1 MHVAY
6 SGHIK
11 HTLLYTAAGNQTLYM
26 AVENIWIFCLLSLA
40 YCGLSVQEK
49 PLSVELS
56 CGAGP
61 VHVVLEPNHPL
72 LLDCHLG
79 ANDPPLN
86 VTWLRDG
93 VVLTEGQCIRP
104 LPNGSLLILPS
115 TTDGQAP
122 VGVEGGYS
130 CLSTSS
136 TGALTSRAISI
147 HLASLSHFLQDP
159 EPQVVPMGG
168 TVRFE
173 CYVDGLPTPSITWE
187 KDQAPLPAP
196 VDAAKPSR
204 YISLPNGV
212 LQVLGV
218 TKEDEGMY
226 RCVAFNTASKRFSQ
240 DASLTVSSGLSQ
252 ESEVVIVAP
261 PRNSTVVMGRPAV
274 MECMAQGEPKPFVSW
289 IRQDGKPIAT
299 DVVVLAT
306 NLVIPDT
313 RSHHAGVYVCR
324 ANKPKTRDFISAPAE
339 LRVLAPPV
347 ILQPPEAVSLSRG
360 NTARFVC
367 NSSGDPPPALRWLKN
382 GEPVQSN
389 ARVKTQNTGVLLI
402 NQLRLDDAGY
412 YQCIAANSLGTA
424 CATAKLSVIVRE
436 GLPSPPRHVLAT
448 PHSSTSALLTWEPP
462 EHNSDQII
470 GFSVHYQ
477 RTAGLDNMEYQ
488 FAVNNDTTE
497 LHVKELLPHTAY
509 TFYVVAYSPMGAS
522 RPSQTVTIEMLEDV
536 PSASPQLSLLSTS
549 STDIRAMWLPLSSQ
563 QSRGAITRYRIDYR
577 ALEQA
582 DHIYSVEVGGNE
594 TQVTLRDLKPNQTY
608 QLRIAAG
615 TRAGFSQPS
624 EWATHHTPNLTQV
637 LFAPTELK
645 VRAKMHSLLV
655 TWQPPPNHTQITGFK
670 LSWREMDGEESA
682 NEENPVIS
690 ERFQMG
696 QQIKLRKRVKHYEVT
711 GLSPDRLYEV
721 KVWAFNKQTEGYPAV
736 WQGTTEKFT
745 DRVRTPEA
753 LPPLPPI
760 SVRARAN
767 SSTSIWLRWEKPR
780 FSSVRIINY
789 TIRCSPAGIRNASLV
804 SYYTSTFQEILLRSL
819 KPFTSYEMAVQSN
832 GVDMSGPFS
841 STVEESTLQDKPS
854 SPPVDMQ
861 LSALDSFS
869 VLVSWRHPLEP
880 NGIILTYWILYT
892 GNISNPDHLW
902 KNVTHD
908 GSFTNAEVQGLL
920 SGSRY
925 YFKMGAC
932 TEVGVGPFSPVK
944 DVYTPPKKYELD
956 IHAVTGIIVGVCL
969 GLLCILLCMCVSLRN
984 GKTRDVSGVLDSG
997 SLSPHYRRGTRG
1009 SVPAA
1014 TPDCS
1019 DCHELET
1026 LMPPSAQDPTRS
1038 VTEPSEEQR
1047 LMGEAGDGPPDSK
1060 PAWNGSVSRNW
1071 ANRITRYRDTIT
1083 EDSSALINRAL
1094 EVPTSENSKSGHDD
1108 MLYSLSMNQ
1117 VEAEVI
1123 VHSQLSNTTVDQGPQ
1138 SDMELHP
1145 KSPSS
1150 QHPSPG
1156 EKATPSSPHQR
1167 HGTPPPLCAHS
1178 EDIRETQSSSPIPST
1193 HISEVLSNHN
1203 GPYDSGFSQ
1212 PPVGGAKNQGV
1223 GLTNGFHSP
1232 KPLRLK
1238 AETLENGAHR
1248 LCPAGK
1254 VMPTPGLPPSPSSF
1268 AGSGFV
1274 RSTSGAHS
1282 YVYP

>member
-1 MHVAY
+1 
-6 SGHIK
+6 
-11 HTLLYTAAGNQTLYM
+11 M
-26 AVENIWIFCLLSLA
+26 AVENIWFFCLLSLG

-49 PLSVELS
+49 PVSVELS

-61 VHVVLEPNHPL
+61 VHVVLEPDHPL
-72 LLDCHLG
+72 LLECHLG
-79 ANDPPLN
+79 ASEPPLN

-93 VVLTEGQCIRP
+93 AVLSESQTIRP

-115 TTDGQAP
+115 STDGQAP
-122 VGVEGGYS
+122 AGVEGGYS

-136 TGALTSRAISI
+136 TGALTSRALTL
-147 HLASLSHFLQDP
+147 HLASLSRFLQDP
-159 EPQVVPMGG
+159 EPQVVPVGG
-168 TVRFE
+168 TARFE
-173 CYVDGLPTPSITWE
+173 CYIDGLPTPSITWE
-187 KDQAPLPAP
+187 KNQVPLPAP
-196 VDAAKPSR
+196 TEPLEPSR

-212 LQVLGV
+212 LQILGV
-218 TKEDEGMY
+218 TKEDEGLY
-226 RCVAFNTASKRFSQ
+226 RCVAFNSARKRFSQ
-240 DASLTVSSGLSQ
+240 DASLTVSPGLSQ

-289 IRQDGKPIAT
+289 SRQDGKPIAT

-324 ANKPKTRDFISAPAE
+324 ANKPKTRDFVSSPAE

-389 ARVKTQNTGVLLI
+389 ARVKTQNPGVLLI

-436 GLPSPPRHVLAT
+436 GLPSPPRHVSAI
-448 PHSSTSALLTWEPP
+448 PHSSTSALLTWDPP

-477 RTAGLDNMEYQ
+477 RTAGSDNMEYQ

-522 RPSQTVTIEMLEDV
+522 RPSQPVTVEMLEDV

-549 STDIRAMWLPLSSQ
+549 PTDIRVMWLPLSSQ
-563 QSRGAITRYRIDYR
+563 LSRGAITHYRIEYR
-577 ALEQA
+577 ALEQV
-582 DHIYSVEVGGNE
+582 DHIYSVEVSGNE

-615 TRAGFSQPS
+615 TRAGFSQSS
-624 EWATHHTPNLTQV
+624 EWASHHTPNLTQV

-645 VRAKMHSLLV
+645 VRAKMHSLHV
-655 TWQPPPNHTQITGFK
+655 TWQPPPNHTQITGYK
-670 LSWREMDGEESA
+670 LSWRELDGEEMP
-682 NEENPVIS
+682 NEEKLMIS
-690 ERFQMG
+690 ERI
-696 QQIKLRKRVKHYEVT
+696 QQIKLRKRVKHHEVT
-711 GLSPDRLYEV
+711 GLAPDRLYEV

-736 WQGTTEKFT
+736 WKGRTEKLT
-745 DRVRTPEA
+745 RVRTTDS

-767 SSTSIWLRWEKPR
+767 SSTSIWLRWEKPH
-780 FSSVRIINY
+780 FSNVRIINY

-804 SYYTSTFQEILLRSL
+804 SYYTSSSQEILLESL
-819 KPFTSYEMAVQSN
+819 KPFTSYEIAVQSN

-841 STVEESTLQDKPS
+841 STVEESTLPDRPS
-854 SPPVDMQ
+854 SPPLDMQ
-861 LSALDSFS
+861 LSALDSYS
-869 VLVSWRHPLEP
+869 VLVSWRPPLEP
-880 NGIILTYWILYT
+880 NGVILTYWILYT
-892 GNISNPDHLW
+892 GNISHPDHLW
-902 KNVTHD
+902 INLTHD
-908 GSFTNAEVQGLL
+908 GSVTNAEVLGLM
-920 SGSRY
+920 SGTRY

-932 TEVGVGPFSPVK
+932 TELGVGPYSPVK

-969 GLLCILLCMCVSLRN
+969 GLLCILLCMCVSFRN
-984 GKTRDVSGVLDSG
+984 GKTRDVSGGLDSS
-997 SLSPHYRRGTRG
+997 SLSPQYRKGARP
-1009 SVPAA
+1009 VPATA
-1014 TPDCS
+1014 PDCS

-1026 LMPPSAQDPTRS
+1026 LMPSSAQDPNKPLTDL
-1038 VTEPSEEQR
+1038 TEEQS
-1047 LMGEAGDGPPDSK
+1047 LMANVGGADDGLAESK

-1083 EDSSALINRAL
+1083 EDSSALINGAL
-1094 EVPTSENSKSGHDD
+1094 EGPPSDNSKSGHVER
-1108 MLYSLSMNQ
+1108 LYSLSKNQ

-1138 SDMELHP
+1138 SDMELSLE
-1145 KSPSS
+1145 SPSS
-1150 QHPSPG
+1150 KHPSPG
-1156 EKATPSSPHQR
+1156 EKATPSNPH
-1167 HGTPPPLCAHS
+1167 PPYAHS
-1178 EDIRETQSSSPIPST
+1178 EESHETPSPSPTPST

-1203 GPYDSGFSQ
+1203 GPFESGLSQ
-1212 PPVGGAKNQGV
+1212 PAMGSAKNQGV
-1223 GLTNGFHSP
+1223 GLTNGFHSS
-1232 KPLRLK
+1232 KPLRSK

-1248 LCPAGK
+1248 LCPTGK
-1254 VMPTPGLPPSPSSF
+1254 VLPSPGLPASPSSF
-1268 AGSGFV
+1268 ASSGLV
-1274 RSTSGAHS
+1274 HSTSGAHN

>member
-1 MHVAY
+1 
-6 SGHIK
+6 
-11 HTLLYTAAGNQTLYM
+11 M
-26 AVENIWIFCLLSLA
+26 AVENIWFFCLLSLG

-49 PLSVELS
+49 PVSVELS

-61 VHVVLEPNHPL
+61 VHVVLEPDHPL

-79 ANDPPLN
+79 ASEPPLN

-93 VVLTEGQCIRP
+93 AVLTESQTIRP
-104 LPNGSLLILPS
+104 LPNGSLLISPS
-115 TTDGQAP
+115 STDGQAP

-136 TGALTSRAISI
+136 TGALTSRALTL
-147 HLASLSHFLQDP
+147 HLASLSRFLQDP
-159 EPQVVPMGG
+159 EPLVVPVGG
-168 TVRFE
+168 TARFE
-173 CYVDGLPTPSITWE
+173 CYADGLPTPSITWE

-196 VDAAKPSR
+196 AEPLDPSR

-212 LQVLGV
+212 LQILGV
-218 TKEDEGMY
+218 SKEDEGLY
-226 RCVAFNTASKRFSQ
+226 RCMAFNSARKRFSQ
-240 DASLTVSSGLSQ
+240 DASLTVSPGLSQ
-252 ESEVVIVAP
+252 GSEVVIVAP

-289 IRQDGKPIAT
+289 SRQDGKPIAT

-324 ANKPKTRDFISAPAE
+324 ANKPKTRDFISSPAE

-382 GEPVQSN
+382 GEPIQSN
-389 ARVKTQNTGVLLI
+389 ARVKTQNPGVLLI
-402 NQLRLDDAGY
+402 NQLQLDDAGY

-436 GLPSPPRHVLAT
+436 GLPSPPRHVSAT
-448 PHSSTSALLTWEPP
+448 PHSSTSALLTWDPP

-477 RTAGLDNMEYQ
+477 RTAGSDNMEYQ

-522 RPSQTVTIEMLEDV
+522 RPSQPVTVEMLEDV

-549 STDIRAMWLPLSSQ
+549 PTDMRVMWLPLSSQ
-563 QSRGAITRYRIDYR
+563 LSRGAITRYRIDYR
-577 ALEQA
+577 ALEQV
-582 DHIYSVEVGGNE
+582 DRIYSVEVGGNE

-608 QLRIAAG
+608 QLKIAAG

-624 EWATHHTPNLTQV
+624 EWASHHTPNLTQV

-645 VRAKMHSLLV
+645 VRAKMLSLHV
-655 TWQPPPNHTQITGFK
+655 TWQPPPNHTQITGYK
-670 LSWREMDGEESA
+670 LSWWEVDGEELT
-682 NEENPVIS
+682 NEENPVIN
-690 ERFQMG
+690 ERI
-696 QQIKLRKRVKHYEVT
+696 QQIKLRKRVKHHEVT
-711 GLSPDRLYEV
+711 GLAPDRLYEV

-736 WQGTTEKFT
+736 WKGRTEKLT
-745 DRVRTPEA
+745 HVRKTISH
-753 LPPLPPI
+753 PPLPPI

-767 SSTSIWLRWEKPR
+767 SSTSIWLRWEKPH
-780 FSSVRIINY
+780 FSNVRIINY

-804 SYYTSTFQEILLRSL
+804 SYYTSSSQEILLGSL
-819 KPFTSYEMAVQSN
+819 KPFTSYEIAVQSN

-841 STVEESTLQDKPS
+841 STVEEYTLPDRPS

-869 VLVSWRHPLEP
+869 VLVSWHPPLEP
-880 NGIILTYWILYT
+880 NGVILTYWILYT
-892 GNISNPDHLW
+892 GNISHPDHLW
-902 KNVTHD
+902 INLTHD
-908 GSFTNAEVQGLL
+908 GPITNAEVQGLM
-920 SGSRY
+920 SGTRY

-932 TEVGVGPFSPVK
+932 TEMGVGPYSPVK

-969 GLLCILLCMCVSLRN
+969 GLLCILFCMCVSFRN
-984 GKTRDVSGVLDSG
+984 GKTRDVSGGLDSS
-997 SLSPHYRRGTRG
+997 SLSPQYRKGARP
-1009 SVPAA
+1009 VPAA
-1014 TPDCS
+1014 APDCS

-1026 LMPPSAQDPTRS
+1026 LMPSSAQDPNRPLK
-1038 VTEPSEEQR
+1038 EPSEEQS
-1047 LMGEAGDGPPDSK
+1047 LMGNVAGTDDGLSESK
-1060 PAWNGSVSRNW
+1060 SAWNGSVSRNW

-1083 EDSSALINRAL
+1083 EDSSALINGAL
-1094 EVPTSENSKSGHDD
+1094 EGPPSENSKSGHVER
-1108 MLYSLSMNQ
+1108 LYSLSKNQ

-1138 SDMELHP
+1138 SDMELCLE
-1145 KSPSS
+1145 SPSS

-1156 EKATPSSPHQR
+1156 DKATPS
-1167 HGTPPPLCAHS
+1167 TPYPPCAHS
-1178 EDIRETQSSSPIPST
+1178 EDNIETQSPSPTPNT
-1193 HISEVLSNHN
+1193 HISEVLYNHN
-1203 GPYDSGFSQ
+1203 GPFESELSQ
-1212 PPVGGAKNQGV
+1212 PTVGGAKNQGV
-1223 GLTNGFHSP
+1223 GLTNGFHSS
-1232 KPLRLK
+1232 KPLRSK
-1238 AETLENGAHR
+1238 AETLENGTYR
-1248 LCPAGK
+1248 LCPTGK
-1254 VMPTPGLPPSPSSF
+1254 VLSSPGLPTSPSSF
-1268 AGSGFV
+1268 ASSGLV
-1274 RSTSGAHS
+1274 HSTSGAHN

>member
-1 MHVAY
+1 
-6 SGHIK
+6 
-11 HTLLYTAAGNQTLYM
+11 M
-26 AVENIWIFCLLSLA
+26 AVENIWFFCLLSLG

-49 PLSVELS
+49 PVSVELS

-61 VHVVLEPNHPL
+61 VHVVLEPDQPL

-79 ANDPPLN
+79 ASEPPLN

-93 VVLTEGQCIRP
+93 VVLSESQTIRP
-104 LPNGSLLILPS
+104 LPNGSLLISAFSANGP
-115 TTDGQAP
+115 AP
-122 VGVEGGYS
+122 AGVEGGYR
-130 CLSTSS
+130 CLSSS
-136 TGALTSRAISI
+136 SAGALTSRTLSL
-147 HLASLSHFLQDP
+147 HLASLSRFLQDP
-159 EPQVVPMGG
+159 EPQIVPVGG
-168 TVRFE
+168 TARFE

-196 VDAAKPSR
+196 TESLEPSR

-212 LQVLGV
+212 LQILEVS
-218 TKEDEGMY
+218 KEDEGLY
-226 RCVAFNTASKRFSQ
+226 RCVAFNSARKRFSQ
-240 DASLTVSSGLSQ
+240 DASLTVSPGLSQ

-261 PRNSTVVMGRPAV
+261 PQNSTVVMGRPAV

-289 IRQDGKPIAT
+289 SRQDGKPIAT

-324 ANKPKTRDFISAPAE
+324 ANKPKTRDFVSSPAE
-339 LRVLAPPV
+339 LRVLAPPI
-347 ILQPPEAVSLSRG
+347 ILQSPEAVSLSRG

-389 ARVKTQNTGVLLI
+389 ARVKTQNPGVLLI

-436 GLPSPPRHVLAT
+436 GLPSPPRHVSAT
-448 PHSSTSALLTWEPP
+448 PHSSTSALLTWDPP

-477 RTAGLDNMEYQ
+477 RTAGSDNMEYQ

-522 RPSQTVTIEMLEDV
+522 RPSLPVTVEMLEDV

-549 STDIRAMWLPLSSQ
+549 PTDIRVMWLPLSSQ
-563 QSRGAITRYRIDYR
+563 LSRGAITRYRIDYR
-577 ALEQA
+577 ALEQV

-594 TQVTLRDLKPNQTY
+594 TQVTLRDLKPNQAY
-608 QLRIAAG
+608 QLRISAG
-615 TRAGFSQPS
+615 TRAGFSQSS
-624 EWATHHTPNLTQV
+624 EWASHHTPNLTQV

-645 VRAKMHSLLV
+645 VRAKMHSLHV
-655 TWQPPPNHTQITGFK
+655 TWQSPPNHTQITGYK
-670 LSWREMDGEESA
+670 LSWREADGDELT
-682 NEENPVIS
+682 NEEKPVIS
-690 ERFQMG
+690 ERI
-696 QQIKLRKRVKHYEVT
+696 QQIKLRKRIKHHEVT
-711 GLSPDRLYEV
+711 GLAPDRLYEV
-721 KVWAFNKQTEGYPAV
+721 RVWAFNKQTEGYPAV
-736 WQGTTEKFT
+736 WKGRTEKLT
-745 DRVRTPEA
+745 RVRTTDS

-767 SSTSIWLRWEKPR
+767 SSTSIWLRWEKPH
-780 FSSVRIINY
+780 FSNVRIINY

-804 SYYTSTFQEILLRSL
+804 SYYTSSSQEILLGSL
-819 KPFTSYEMAVQSN
+819 KPFTSYEIAVQSN
-832 GVDMSGPFS
+832 GADMSGPFS
-841 STVEESTLQDKPS
+841 STVEESTLPDRPS
-854 SPPVDMQ
+854 SPVDMQ

-869 VLVSWRHPLEP
+869 VLVSWRPPLEP
-880 NGIILTYWILYT
+880 NGVVLTYWILYT
-892 GNISNPDHLW
+892 PNISHPDYQWTNL
-902 KNVTHD
+902 THD
-908 GSFTNAEVQGLL
+908 GYVTSAEVPGLM
-920 SGSRY
+920 SGTRY

-932 TEVGVGPFSPVK
+932 TEVGVGPYSPVK

-969 GLLCILLCMCVSLRN
+969 GLLCILLCMCISFRN
-984 GKTRDVSGVLDSG
+984 GKTRDVTGGLDSS
-997 SLSPHYRRGTRG
+997 SLSPQYRKGNRP
-1009 SVPAA
+1009 VPAA
-1014 TPDCS
+1014 SAAAAVPDCS

-1026 LMPPSAQDPTRS
+1026 LMPSSAQEPSRPL
-1038 VTEPSEEQR
+1038 TEPSEEHS
-1047 LMGEAGDGPPDSK
+1047 LMGNVGAADDGLAEPK

-1083 EDSSALINRAL
+1083 EDSSALINGAL
-1094 EVPTSENSKSGHDD
+1094 EGPPSENNKSGHVER
-1108 MLYSLSMNQ
+1108 LYSLSKNQ

-1123 VHSQLSNTTVDQGPQ
+1123 VHSQLSNATVDQGPQ
-1138 SDMELHP
+1138 SDMELCLE
-1145 KSPSS
+1145 SPSS
-1150 QHPSPG
+1150 QQPSPG
-1156 EKATPSSPHQR
+1156 EKATPSSPH
-1167 HGTPPPLCAHS
+1167 S
-1178 EDIRETQSSSPIPST
+1178 EDNHETQSPSPTPST

-1203 GPYDSGFSQ
+1203 GPFESG
-1212 PPVGGAKNQGV
+1212 PIGAKNQGV
-1223 GLTNGFHSP
+1223 GLTNGFHSS
-1232 KPLRLK
+1232 KPLRSK

-1248 LCPAGK
+1248 LCPTGK
-1254 VMPTPGLPPSPSSF
+1254 VLPSPGLPASPSSF
-1268 AGSGFV
+1268 TSSGLV
-1274 RSTSGAHS
+1274 HSTSGAHS